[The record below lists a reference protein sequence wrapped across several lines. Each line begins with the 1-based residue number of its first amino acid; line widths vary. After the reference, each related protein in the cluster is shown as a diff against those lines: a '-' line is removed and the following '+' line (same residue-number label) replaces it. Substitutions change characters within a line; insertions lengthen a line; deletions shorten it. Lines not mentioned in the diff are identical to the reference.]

1 MAADLAALNEEAA
14 VPQGFT
20 LSEVDDGD
28 SLATWCQIM
37 TTVSGFPDF
46 ASSAWLEMYQD
57 IEVLDDPL
65 WHLYLGNIGGTPVA
79 TSELFLGGGVAG
91 IHGVT
96 TVPEFRGRGIRTA
109 MTLSPII
116 DARRR
121 GYAIGVLFSSEMAV
135 GIYRRLG
142 FQEYGK
148 GYIYLWQDSG

>member
-1 MAADLAALNEEAA
+1 
-14 VPQGFT
+14 
-20 LSEVDDGD
+20 
-28 SLATWCQIM
+28 
-37 TTVSGFPDF
+37 
-46 ASSAWLEMYQD
+46 MYQD

-65 WHLYLGNIGGTPVA
+65 WHLYLGNIDGTPVA

-96 TVPEFRGRGIRTA
+96 TVPEFRGRGIGTA

-142 FQEYGK
+142 FQEYGSG

>member
-1 MAADLAALNEEAA
+1 MRE
-14 VPQGFT
+14 VPASIGF
-20 LSEVDDGD
+20 L
-28 SLATWCQIM
+28 
-37 TTVSGFPDF
+37 PD
-46 ASSAWLEMYQD
+46 
-57 IEVLDDPL
+57 
-65 WHLYLGNIGGTPVA
+65 GTPVA

-116 DARRR
+116 DALRR